1 MQINKIK
8 ILFFLFGGV
17 GGAERMTINIGKML
31 PSEQFEV
38 KFVVC
43 GRMTQILQFIPTNYE
58 VIRIPWHNIHVFSRF
73 RMSRVILKE
82 KPDFVFASTMS
93 LNVRLIQCAKWC
105 GVKSI
110 VRNDSML
117 RYITSRKFL
126 FQLSKR
132 YQSAYHVIAQQEEMQ
147 QELIKLVGT
156 NDRHIVC
163 LHNPIDI
170 NTINQKIK
178 EENPYPQDNS
188 IKYLFVGNFTIHKA
202 HDVLIE
208 AFRIVHGHNLNAHL
222 YLVGKTSSQHSNCQK
237 IVKMVQRYGLQ
248 EYVHFVGEQINPY
261 KWMFHSDCFVL
272 PSRLEGL
279 PNVLLEA
286 MYLKRPVVA
295 SVCIPV
301 IDRMVEE
308 GYNGYKVKPEQP
320 VAMAEAMEKALSLK
334 DFELTF
340 RTAEKEDFI
349 NLFK

>member
-1 MQINKIK
+1 MQNRKKK

-31 PSEQFEV
+31 PTEIFEV

-43 GRMTQILQFIPTNYE
+43 GRMTQILKFIPINHE
-58 VIRIPWHNIHVFSRF
+58 VIRIPWHNIYMFPRL
-73 RMSRVILKE
+73 RMARVIFKE
-82 KPDFVFASTMS
+82 KPDFVFSSTMS
-93 LNVRLIQCAKWC
+93 LNVRLIQSAKWC

-117 RYITSRKFL
+117 RYISNSKFL
-126 FQLSKR
+126 SLLSKQ
-132 YQSAYHVIAQQEEMQ
+132 YKFAYHVVAQQEEMQ

-156 NDRHIVC
+156 NDKHIVC

-170 NTINQKIK
+170 DTINLRIK
-178 EENPYPQDNS
+178 DENPYSQDDT
-188 IKYLFVGNFTIHKA
+188 IKYLFVGNYSIHKA
-202 HDVLIE
+202 HDVLIK
-208 AFRIVHGHNLNAHL
+208 AFRIVHSHNTKAHL
-222 YLVGKTSSQHSNCQK
+222 YLVGKIIPTFPNYQK
-237 IVKMVQRYGLQ
+237 VVKMVEDFGLQ
-248 EYVHFVGEQINPY
+248 KYVHFIGEQNNPY
-261 KWMFHSDCFVL
+261 KWMLHCDCFVL

-301 IDRMVEE
+301 IERMVEE
-308 GYNGYKVKPEQP
+308 GYNGYKVEPEQP
-320 VAMAEAMEKALSLK
+320 KAMAEAMEKALSLK

-340 RTAEKEDFI
+340 RTAQKEDFI
-349 NLFK
+349 NIFN